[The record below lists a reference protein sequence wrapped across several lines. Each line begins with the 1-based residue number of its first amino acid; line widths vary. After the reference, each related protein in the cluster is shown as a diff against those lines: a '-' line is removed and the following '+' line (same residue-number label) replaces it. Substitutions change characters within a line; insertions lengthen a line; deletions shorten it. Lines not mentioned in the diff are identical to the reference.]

1 MMEPIKVSVVH
12 RNLDSKLR
20 LLGMEAQDLVFVML
34 LASVMNLL
42 FGKSSV
48 GFHLTFVLPGLV
60 AIVLFFVKRGRPDG
74 FLVHLIRYYLTP
86 GFFGAGEDSRNAPKL
101 LEKIYDTEE

>member
-1 MMEPIKVSVVH
+1 MEPIKTSVVH

-42 FGKSSV
+42 FGKSGM
-48 GFHLTFVLPGLV
+48 GFYATFVLPGLT
-60 AIVLFFVKRGRPDG
+60 ALVLFFVKRGKPEG
-74 FLVHLIRYYLTP
+74 FLVHFIRYHLTL
-86 GFFGAGEDSRNAPKL
+86 GFFSAGEESRNNQKL
-101 LEKIYDTEE
+101 TEKIYDTEK